1 MDKETLPRWGWLLV
15 GLFVAAMSA
24 QLLNAF
30 VLEPIGLPE
39 PYRVATVITFMSPI
53 LIYVGI
59 WYDED
64 RQGYWERSRAWI
76 AGDVA
81 FVLSGAA
88 LGSSLAIVAVVDT
101 GLPLIARDV
110 LAMGAGFLLSWGL
123 FWWRNPELY
132 RDDGDRER

>member
-15 GLFVAAMSA
+15 GLFVAATAA

-30 VLEPIGLPE
+30 VLGPIGLPE
-39 PYRVATVITFMSPI
+39 AYRVITVITLMSPL

-59 WYDED
+59 WYDEG
-64 RQGYWERSRAWI
+64 RREYWDRSRAWI

-88 LGSSLAIVAVVDT
+88 LGSSMALVAVVDS
-101 GLPLIARDV
+101 GLPQAVKDV
-110 LAMGAGFLLSWGL
+110 IAMGAGFLLSWGL

-132 RDDGDRER
+132 RLDGDRER